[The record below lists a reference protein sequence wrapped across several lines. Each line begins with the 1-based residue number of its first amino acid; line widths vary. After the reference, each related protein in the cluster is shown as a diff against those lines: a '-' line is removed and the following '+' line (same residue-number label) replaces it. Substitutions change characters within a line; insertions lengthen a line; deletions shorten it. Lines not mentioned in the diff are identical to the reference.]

1 MRRKEGTGMNMGF
14 VDYYDVLQVSPRADA
29 EVIEK
34 AYRVLIGK
42 HHPDKG
48 GDTRIAQRLN
58 EAHAVLGDPSKRVDY
73 NREWARHRNRT
84 VRPSG
89 NAASQ
94 GAEVPQGAPSGRRR
108 PPLAASWVVG
118 LLLVL
123 LGVAFMA
130 TGSAFV
136 GLVLAVA
143 GMMFIFN
150 LWGLWLLVGLLTL
163 GAGIVVRYGLRVRR
177 QTRVART

>member
-1 MRRKEGTGMNMGF
+1 MGF

-48 GDTRIAQRLN
+48 GDTRHAQRLN
-58 EAHAVLGDPSKRVDY
+58 EAHDVLGDPDARAAY
-73 NREWARHRNRT
+73 NREWARHRQGT
-84 VRPSG
+84 VTPPRSATPEG
-89 NAASQ
+89 AA
-94 GAEVPQGAPSGRRR
+94 APQGAPPGKRRH
-108 PPLAASWVVG
+108 PLLAAGGVVG

-123 LGVAFMA
+123 LGAAFIA
-130 TGSAFV
+130 AGSAFV
-136 GLVLAVA
+136 GLLLAAA

-150 LWGLWLLVGLLTL
+150 LWGLGLLVAVLAL
-163 GAGIVVRYGLRVRR
+163 GAGIVARSGPRMRR
-177 QTRVART
+177 SAP